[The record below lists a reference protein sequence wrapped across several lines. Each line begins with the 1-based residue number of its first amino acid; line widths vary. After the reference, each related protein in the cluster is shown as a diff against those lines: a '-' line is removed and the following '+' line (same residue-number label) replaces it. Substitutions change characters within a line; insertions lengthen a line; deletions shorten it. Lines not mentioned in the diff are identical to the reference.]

1 MILDTLTN
9 WRRYAALAELREAFE
24 FLEGQTEVCLG
35 SGRVDIAGDRV
46 YALVQ
51 SFTPKPIEEARF
63 ESHRRYAD
71 IHFVCQGSEML
82 GCAPVGELA
91 VETPYDA
98 ENDVAF
104 RPKPKAFTQ
113 VALRAGMFAVCY
125 PEDGHIPGCELDSKE
140 QVSKIVVKVR
150 MA

>member
-9 WRRYAALAELREAFE
+9 WRRYSALAELREAFE

-51 SFTPKPIEEARF
+51 AFTPKPVEEARF

-71 IHFVCQGSEML
+71 IHFVCQGAEML
-82 GCAPVGELA
+82 GCAPVSELA

-98 ENDVAF
+98 EKDVAF
-104 RPKPKAFTQ
+104 HPKPKTFTQ
-113 VALRAGMFAVCY
+113 IALRKGHFVVCY
-125 PEDGHIPGCELDSKE
+125 PEDAHMPGCLLDSND
-140 QVSKIVVKVR
+140 QVVKVVVKVR
-150 MA
+150 VG